1 MQLGMMNYFNQL
13 PSLPVVRLAKLQR
26 HLVEGGPGPGHHL
39 GGDLA
44 REEQEHDEAGAALQ
58 VGQELQA
65 GVPGEQQQSHQAR
78 HNQHQHQH
86 QL

>member
-1 MQLGMMNYFNQL
+1 MNFSV
-13 PSLPVVRLAKLQR
+13 PRLAQLQR
-26 HLVEGGPGPGHHL
+26 HLVEGRQPAGLLL

-65 GVPGEQQQSHQAR
+65 GVPGEQQQSHQTR